1 MVKIES
7 LQMTWLW
14 SGSTPYLAGQSRE
27 EELTNQEGIGVE
39 EVRWGKAQRRR

>member
-7 LQMTWLW
+7 LQMTWFW